1 MHDRLL
7 IINPGSTSTKIA
19 VFDDDTPLFTETLR
33 HSAGDLA
40 RFRNVA
46 AQFAFRRDLILEA
59 LASHGVPLSSL
70 TAVVGRGGL
79 LRPVPGGTYRVNAA
93 MMKELA
99 EARYGEH
106 ASNLG
111 ALLAHEIA
119 QAAGGVP
126 AFIVDPVV
134 VDELEPV
141 ARLTGLPEMNRRSTF
156 HALNQKAVARRA
168 AADLGRPY
176 TDVNLVVVHLGGGI
190 SIGAHRRGRVIDVNN
205 ALDGEGPMS
214 PERAGT
220 LPSLALVHLA
230 FSWKHT
236 LREIGRMLVGQ
247 GGLVAHLGTN
257 DARKVEERIAAGD
270 EAARNVYEAM
280 AYEVAK
286 EVGRA
291 AVALEGRVDRI
302 VLTGGLAHSSLLTG
316 WIAEQVAWIAPV
328 AVYPGE
334 DEMAALAAGA
344 LRVLRGEEPA
354 GTYEEAG
361 E

>member
-1 MHDRLL
+1 
-7 IINPGSTSTKIA
+7 
-19 VFDDDTPLFTETLR
+19 
-33 HSAGDLA
+33 
-40 RFRNVA
+40 
-46 AQFAFRRDLILEA
+46 
-59 LASHGVPLSSL
+59 ASHGVPLSSL

-141 ARLTGLPEMNRRSTF
+141 ARLTGLSEMNRRSTT
-156 HALNQKAVARRA
+156 HALNSKAVARRA
-168 AADLGRPY
+168 AADLGRSY

-214 PERAGT
+214 PVRAGT
-220 LPSLALVHLA
+220 LPSL
-230 FSWKHT
+230 
-236 LREIGRMLVGQ
+236 
-247 GGLVAHLGTN
+247 
-257 DARKVEERIAAGD
+257 
-270 EAARNVYEAM
+270 
-280 AYEVAK
+280 
-286 EVGRA
+286 
-291 AVALEGRVDRI
+291 
-302 VLTGGLAHSSLLTG
+302 
-316 WIAEQVAWIAPV
+316 
-328 AVYPGE
+328 
-334 DEMAALAAGA
+334 
-344 LRVLRGEEPA
+344 
-354 GTYEEAG
+354 
-361 E
+361 

>member
-1 MHDRLL
+1 MQQRLL

-19 VFDDDTPLFTETLR
+19 VYDDDSPLFAETLR
-33 HSAGDLA
+33 HSAADLA
-40 RFRNVA
+40 CFRDVA
-46 AQFAFRRDLILEA
+46 AQFPFRRDLILEA
-59 LASHGVPLSSL
+59 LDAHGVSLSSL

-79 LRPVPGGTYRVNAA
+79 LRPVRGGTYRVDAA
-93 MMKELA
+93 MLA
-99 EARYGEH
+99 ELSRAAHGEH

-141 ARLTGLPEMNRRSTF
+141 ARLTGLPEMPRRSVF

-168 AADLGRPY
+168 AADLGRAY
-176 TDVNLVVVHLGGGI
+176 TEVNLVVVHLGGGI
-190 SIGAHRRGRVIDVNN
+190 SVGAHRRGRVVDVNN
-205 ALDGEGPMS
+205 ALDGEGPMA

-220 LPSLALVHLA
+220 VPSLGLVHLA
-230 FSWKHT
+230 FSWQHT
-236 LREIGRMLVGQ
+236 LREVGRMLVGR
-247 GGLVAHLGTN
+247 GGLVAHVGTN
-257 DARKVEERIAAGD
+257 DARRVEERIAAGD
-270 EAARNVYEAM
+270 EAARVAYRAM
-280 AYEVAK
+280 AYQVAK

-291 AVALEGRVDRI
+291 AVALGGQVDRI
-302 VLTGGLAHSSLLTG
+302 VLTGGLAHSEMLTG
-316 WIAEQVAWIAPV
+316 WIAEQVEWIAPV

-354 GTYEEAG
+354 QVYGEAG